1 MTKTVDEQ
9 PVRAHLVVSG
19 LVQGVGFR
27 AFSARIAS
35 NLGLVGGVRNLDDGR
50 VELDV
55 EGSKT
60 VIETFVRKLEIGPP
74 TGRVVRIEVAWS
86 PADGSYSAFSI
97 WY

>member
-1 MTKTVDEQ
+1 MTKTADAQ

-50 VELDV
+50 VELHV

-74 TGRVVRIEVAWS
+74 TGKVVRIEVVWRS
-86 PADGSYSAFSI
+86 ADGNYSAFSI